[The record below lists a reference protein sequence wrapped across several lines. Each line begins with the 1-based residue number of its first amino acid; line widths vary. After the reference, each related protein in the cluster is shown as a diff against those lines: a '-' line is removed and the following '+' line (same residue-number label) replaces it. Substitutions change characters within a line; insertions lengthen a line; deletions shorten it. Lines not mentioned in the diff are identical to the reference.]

1 MSFVSLN
8 NASQVNIKRE
18 TGFFENLGNA
28 YAYQYSPLVA
38 KTQEF
43 IEFEDVER
51 DPNFNPVQHIDSK
64 YLEYGE
70 SLIRAK
76 NKKHFDTIVSR
87 IDKSLEIRKDLEDVP
102 WYAPSQIVAG
112 IADPLNVAFVIPF
125 FGQAGLAA
133 RVGSSLGS
141 NVIRSAAG
149 GALAGAVGETFR
161 APFDPVATKEEAA
174 ATVAASAAI
183 GGLLG
188 TAPTIYR
195 SAKPYFDRTQSKVQ
209 DLYEGK
215 GELIDIDDVEI
226 KSDEK
231 LSTAVNLSVKDGKVT
246 NAKINNDIIED
257 IFENGYYSKPKFG
270 GFVPDRLEIDT
281 LERMKSYLV
290 FQEEIKL
297 KEPRIDGETAKQF
310 ETRVNKKALNK
321 TLAGENLKK
330 TYATE
335 SVWFRAL
342 TSPMKRL
349 LLNPN
354 VPNQYK
360 QVVNKLQGAGAM
372 ALDRNVAGS
381 GHQSIYQ
388 RLPNHRM
395 VANNAEGKLRAIYE
409 KEVFG
414 ESLPI
419 LERNQIR
426 NLQRY
431 KDKVLTG
438 QKPPSY
444 TEWFESMVDRR
455 FQFKDPGN
463 FQVRE
468 KDLTDLDKEAFE
480 ILDNFF
486 DEFRVR
492 AQDQGLLKDVKSAQQ
507 WLDEATVRLNAL
519 EQKLDAAEIKAAKK
533 KKEWFDRN
541 IASRYEIS
549 SPPEIIVGDNKNVK
563 TLKKAISDLEIEI
576 EYHKYLVD
584 VGEESFEY
592 LFPINYLKTN
602 LNEDAALKKEFTDV
616 IADHIRSNPR
626 KFDWDGQLKRY
637 VMAQPKDPV
646 AEAKKIVDN
655 ILEDPDGKIE
665 PRGGKHLRHR
675 SLKIPEYKIAKFI
688 YKNPEVLHVYAEKM
702 GKRIEYTRNFGKKDF
717 TEILTDLELD
727 MRTAGAP
734 EKEISNAVRDLSYL
748 FDYTMGRHVS
758 SPDRFDNQVAKTLKE
773 FAGWAF
779 MHGAGVSAI
788 TDTGMIAFERGFKD
802 AFVKPLSNIQL
813 VAKGMKEADQIVESA
828 RISAGAVKQQI
839 SIDLPRRID
848 PNITERVLNP
858 ISNVYYNI
866 PIIGNNLGLVTKVG
880 RLYDGVVTN
889 HAWIEKSQLISKNK
903 AKPTDVEELARYG
916 ITEDDA
922 RQISRYIDE
931 GIIQSENN
939 FFLANTDAWPR
950 NTVAERELYN
960 KWQAAT
966 NNHALN
972 TIMQAS
978 AFDKPILMD
987 GAVYV
992 RHNGLLSKVF
1002 GLEVDKNA
1010 STANI
1015 KLARLES
1022 GIFTMPYQFY
1032 NFALAA
1038 TTRITTQVFDPS
1050 RQNRL
1055 AGVASLFFFSY
1066 LSLSIKNNDKPWW
1079 KENQGFASLQARYLD
1094 HSGILGV
1101 YSDFAYMALHN
1112 LYAQGILDEDFIIK
1126 GKYKATAW
1134 DAALE
1139 PLGASPGQLRDI
1151 SLSVADLMEG
1161 RDTQAARDLAR
1172 NIPFMGLFGLQNDM
1186 AELIGGRR

>member
-8 NASQVNIKRE
+8 NASQVAIKRE

-43 IEFEDVER
+43 VEFEDVER
-51 DPNFNPVQHIDSK
+51 DPDFNPVQYIDSK

-70 SLIRAK
+70 SLIKAK
-76 NKKHFDTIVSR
+76 NKDHFDSIVSR
-87 IDKSLEIRKDLEDVP
+87 IDKSLEIRKDLENVP
-102 WYAPSQIVAG
+102 WYAPSQIIAG
-112 IADPLNVAFVIPF
+112 VADPLNVAFAIPF
-125 FGQAGLAA
+125 FGQAGLGL
-133 RVGSSLGS
+133 RVGASLGS
-141 NVIRSAAG
+141 NVVRGAAG
-149 GALAGAVGETFR
+149 GALAGAVGEAFR
-161 APFDPVATKEEAA
+161 APFDPVATKEESA

-195 SAKPYFDRTQSKVQ
+195 SAKPYFNRTEAKVQ

-215 GELIDIDDVEI
+215 GELVDIDDVEI
-226 KSDEK
+226 KSDDK
-231 LSTAVNLSVKDGKVT
+231 LSSAVSLAVKDGKVT
-246 NAKINNDIIED
+246 SAQINNDIIED
-257 IFENGYYSKPKFG
+257 TFENGYFAKPQFG

-281 LERMKSYLV
+281 PERMKSYLV

-335 SVWFRAL
+335 SVWFKAL

-349 LLNPN
+349 LLSEN

-388 RLPNHRM
+388 RIPNHRM

-444 TEWFESMVDRR
+444 TEWFESMADKR

-463 FQVRE
+463 FSVRE

-492 AQDQGLLKDVKSAQQ
+492 AQDQGLLKDTKSAQQ
-507 WLDEATVRLNAL
+507 WMDDAGPRLERLIQKQDAL
-519 EQKLDAAEIKAAKK
+519 EAKPK
-533 KKEWFDRN
+533 KTKKDTAN
-541 IASRYEIS
+541 IA
-549 SPPEIIVGDNKNVK
+549 
-563 TLKKAISDLEIEI
+563 TLKKQIEELEIEI

-592 LFPINYLKTN
+592 LFPINYLKAS

-626 KFDWDGQLKRY
+626 KFDWDAQTKRY
-637 VMAQPKDPV
+637 VKAQPKDPL
-646 AEAKKIVDN
+646 AEAKKIVAN

-702 GKRIEYTRNFGKKDF
+702 GKRIEYTRNFGKKDSS
-717 TEILTDLELD
+717 EILTDLELD
-727 MRTAGAP
+727 MRTAGAS

-748 FDYTMGRHVS
+748 FDYTMGRHIS
-758 SPDRFDNQVAKTLKE
+758 TPDRIDNQLAKTFKE

-922 RQISRYIDE
+922 RQIARYIDE

-950 NTVAERELYN
+950 NTAAERELFN
-960 KWQAAT
+960 KWQTAT

-978 AFDKPILMD
+978 AFDKPMIMD

-992 RHNGLLSKVF
+992 RHNTLLSKLF
-1002 GLEVDKNA
+1002 GLEIDKNA
-1010 STANI
+1010 STQNT

-1022 GIFTMPYQFY
+1022 GILTMPFQFY

-1055 AGVASLFFFSY
+1055 AGVVALYFFSY

-1079 KENQGFASLQARYLD
+1079 KENQGFATLQARYLD

-1112 LYAQGILDEDFIIK
+1112 LYAQGVLDENFIIK

-1151 SLSVADLMEG
+1151 TLAVADLMEG